1 MKQKFI
7 KTSDSDV
14 ATLLLKSGFVKVENN
29 EPNTY
34 TFINDQS
41 LKFDGSIDMS
51 KVTFTNKICF

>member
-1 MKQKFI
+1 MKQNFI
-7 KTSDSDV
+7 RTSDSDV
-14 ATLLLKSGFVKVENN
+14 VTLLLKSGFVKVENN

-51 KVTFTNKICF
+51 KLKYTNMLCV

>member
-1 MKQKFI
+1 MEQNFI

-51 KVTFTNKICF
+51 KLKYTNMLCV

>member
-1 MKQKFI
+1 MKQNFI

-51 KVTFTNKICF
+51 KLKYTNMLCV

>member
-1 MKQKFI
+1 MKQNFI
-7 KTSDSDV
+7 KTFDSDV

-41 LKFDGSIDMS
+41 LKFDSSIDMS
-51 KVTFTNKICF
+51 KLKYTNMLCV